1 MTSPSTG
8 RFSRAARAAFAE
20 IAARAEGSEPI
31 DIEREIAAH
40 PEIADELRELHARW
54 SRVEGWLGGLA
65 ADEATLD
72 SVERALRGPEPLDEA
87 TEAELARLADPDRYR
102 RRYER
107 IELVAAGGMGEVW
120 RVLDRD
126 LGRELA
132 LKRLK
137 TRSRDPRLLRRF
149 LAEAKLTARLEHPG
163 IVPVHDTGIDDDGR
177 VWFTM
182 PLVRGENLAR
192 LLNRERARLPA
203 SRSASA
209 SDSAS
214 SASGAAP
221 SSARTALPASR
232 PGLPEVLECLLK
244 ACDAV
249 AYAHAR
255 GVVHRDLKP
264 ANVLIGA
271 FGEVYVVD
279 WGLARAREAQSMSK
293 STPAE
298 EARDRADDSASAD
311 ETRHGDVLGTPAY
324 MPPEQA
330 AASAGPV
337 DPRVDVYA
345 LGAILWHALTGRPP
359 YAGTSGSDVI
369 EAVLRAGPEPLA
381 SAAPDAPIELA
392 AICDKAMSRDPA
404 ARYADV
410 RELSEDLRAFLAGR
424 VVRAHRTG
432 AIPELVK
439 WCRRNRALAAT
450 IAVATVALLAGAWA
464 WSWQRGRDAAEILRL
479 ADVARWQELER
490 RAEELGPASPGSRS
504 AFEAW
509 LRDAKDLAARRV
521 QHENALRALREHGSI
536 TDGQWIFAK
545 DEDRFRHGLLTQL
558 VDGLERLTDPV
569 HGTQSLVRERFE
581 LARSMGEESLVR
593 GRAAWEN
600 AIAEIAREPVYRGLA
615 LSPIVGL
622 VPIGRDPTT
631 KLFEFAHLPSGTP
644 PARDATGALV
654 LDESSALVLVLLPGG
669 RFYLGANSAA
679 SARDGGG
686 DPWARDDEGPR
697 RQIQIA
703 PFLAGKHEMSRAQW
717 RRIANREDGTVD
729 EASALLPADGMTWD
743 DARRALERVGLEMPT
758 EAQWEYAARGGTTT
772 RWWTGNEAGSLRG
785 AVHGRAALDPRFV
798 GAATSAPLAIDT
810 LRANDY
816 GLMHVLGNVAEWTLD
831 PWTKDA
837 TIGLRERDGGRL
849 SGDAAHRAVRGGSW
863 ASDAVDLRSTARAEV
878 HGHSSDR
885 KIGVRAC
892 RRL

>member
-20 IAARAEGSEPI
+20 IAARADGAGPI
-31 DIEREIAAH
+31 DIEREVAAH
-40 PEIADELRELHARW
+40 PELADELRALHARW

-72 SVERALRGPEPLDEA
+72 SVERALRGPEPLDAA
-87 TEAELARLADPDRYR
+87 TEAELARLADPERYR

-120 RVLDRD
+120 RVVDRD

-163 IVPVHDTGIDDDGR
+163 IVPVHDTGIDEDGR

-192 LLNRERARLPA
+192 LLNPARAAKAGTSAPTT
-203 SRSASA
+203 SR
-209 SDSAS
+209 
-214 SASGAAP
+214 AA
-221 SSARTALPASR
+221 
-232 PGLPEVLECLLK
+232 LPEVLECLLK

-279 WGLARAREAQSMSK
+279 WGLARARDEQPESAG
-293 STPAE
+293 TPRTGAE
-298 EARDRADDSASAD
+298 TANDAASAE

-330 AASAGPV
+330 SGRAGAV

-345 LGAILWHALTGRPP
+345 LGAILWHALAGRPP
-359 YAGTSGSDVI
+359 YTGESGSAVI
-369 EAVLRAGPEPLA
+369 DAVLAGGPESLA
-381 SAAPDAPIELA
+381 TAAPDAPVELA

-410 RELSEDLRAFLAGR
+410 RELAEDLRAFLAGR
-424 VVRAHRTG
+424 VVRAHGTG

-450 IAVATVALLAGAWA
+450 IVVATVALLAGAWG

-479 ADVARWQELER
+479 ADVARVQELER
-490 RAEELGPASPGSRS
+490 RAEELGPASPASRA
-504 AFEAW
+504 AFESW
-509 LRDAKDLAARRV
+509 LRDAAELTARRG
-521 QHENALRALREHGSI
+521 QHESALRALREQG
-536 TDGQWIFAK
+536 TLAGGQWTFAK
-545 DEDRFRHGLLTQL
+545 DEDGFRHGLLTQL
-558 VDGLERLTDPV
+558 VEGLDRLADPAR
-569 HGTQSLVRERFE
+569 GTASLVRERLE
-581 LARSMGEESLVR
+581 LARSMEDESLVR
-593 GRAAWEN
+593 ARSAWERTM
-600 AIAEIAREPVYRGLA
+600 AEVARDPEYRGLA
-615 LSPIVGL
+615 LQPIVGL
-622 VPIGRDPTT
+622 VPIGRDPAT

-644 PARDATGALV
+644 PARDADGRLV
-654 LDESSALVLVLLPGG
+654 LDETSAIVLVLLPGG
-669 RFYLGANSAA
+669 RFHLGANAA
-679 SARDGGG
+679 TSARDGAG
-686 DPWARDDEGPR
+686 DPWARADEGPR
-697 RQIQIA
+697 RQIEIA
-703 PFLAGKHEMSRAQW
+703 PFLAGKHEVSRAQW
-717 RRIANREDGTVD
+717 RRIASRGEPGDA
-729 EASALLPADGMTWD
+729 ASGLLPADGMAWD
-743 DARRALERVGLEMPT
+743 DARRALERAGLELPT

-772 RWWTGNEAGSLRG
+772 RWWTGNDPGSLRG
-785 AVHGRAALDPRFV
+785 AVNGRAAVDPRFA
-798 GAATSAPLAIDT
+798 GASAGAPLAIDA
-810 LRANDY
+810 LRANGY
-816 GLMHVLGNVAEWTLD
+816 GLVHVLGNVAEWTLD
-831 PWTKDA
+831 PWAAEA
-837 TIGLRERDGGRL
+837 TIGLRDRDGARL
-849 SGDAAHRAVRGGSW
+849 AGDAAHRALRGGSW
-863 ASDAVDLRSTARAEV
+863 ASDAVDLRSTARLEAQV
-878 HGHSSDR
+878 DLRDR
-885 KIGVRAC
+885 RIGVRAF

>member
-8 RFSRAARAAFAE
+8 RFSRAARAAVAE
-20 IAARAEGSEPI
+20 IAARAEGAGPI

-40 PEIADELRELHARW
+40 PELADELRDLYARW

-72 SVERALRGPEPLDEA
+72 SVERALRGPEPLDAA

-120 RVLDRD
+120 RVMDRD

-192 LLNRERARLPA
+192 LLNPRRAPNANSAA
-203 SRSASA
+203 SNPVKRGTEAETQLGAAEVRTSASKPPTPRA
-209 SDSAS
+209 VTTTAGTR
-214 SASGAAP
+214 A
-221 SSARTALPASR
+221 ALPTSR
-232 PGLPEVLECLLK
+232 AALPTSRAALPTSRAALPEVLECLLK

-264 ANVLIGA
+264 ANILIGA

-279 WGLARAREAQSMSK
+279 WGLARARDGAGSEPETASR
-293 STPAE
+293 E
-298 EARDRADDSASAD
+298 RGDDSASSED
-311 ETRHGDVLGTPAY
+311 TRHGDVLGTPAY

-330 AASAGPV
+330 AGRVGPV

-359 YAGTSGSDVI
+359 YAGASGSAVI
-369 EAVLRAGPEPLA
+369 DALLLGGPEPLA

-450 IAVATVALLAGAWA
+450 IVFATVALLAGTWG
-464 WSWQRGRDAAEILRL
+464 WSWQRGRDAGEILRL
-479 ADVARWQELER
+479 ADVARLQELER
-490 RAEELGPASPGSRS
+490 RAADLGPASPVSRA
-504 AFEAW
+504 AFETW
-509 LRDAKDLAARRV
+509 LHDAADLAARRG
-521 QHENALRALREHGSI
+521 QHEGALRALREQGSF
-536 TDGQWIFAK
+536 TAGQWIFAK
-545 DEDRFRHGLLTQL
+545 DEDGFRHGLLTQL
-558 VDGLERLTDPV
+558 VEGLDRLVDPAR
-569 HGTQSLVRERFE
+569 GTESLVRERLE
-581 LARSMGEESLVR
+581 LARSIEDESLVR
-593 GRAAWEN
+593 ARGEWERT
-600 AIAEIAREPVYRGLA
+600 IAEVAREPEYRGLA
-615 LSPIVGL
+615 LDPIVGL
-622 VPIGRDPTT
+622 VPIGRDPVT
-631 KLFEFAHLPSGTP
+631 KLFEFAHLSSGIQP
-644 PARDATGALV
+644 ERDAAGAHV
-654 LDESSALVLVLLPGG
+654 LD
-669 RFYLGANSAA
+669 
-679 SARDGGG
+679 
-686 DPWARDDEGPR
+686 
-697 RQIQIA
+697 
-703 PFLAGKHEMSRAQW
+703 
-717 RRIANREDGTVD
+717 
-729 EASALLPADGMTWD
+729 
-743 DARRALERVGLEMPT
+743 
-758 EAQWEYAARGGTTT
+758 
-772 RWWTGNEAGSLRG
+772 
-785 AVHGRAALDPRFV
+785 
-798 GAATSAPLAIDT
+798 
-810 LRANDY
+810 
-816 GLMHVLGNVAEWTLD
+816 
-831 PWTKDA
+831 
-837 TIGLRERDGGRL
+837 
-849 SGDAAHRAVRGGSW
+849 
-863 ASDAVDLRSTARAEV
+863 
-878 HGHSSDR
+878 
-885 KIGVRAC
+885 
-892 RRL
+892 